1 MSEKEETMFQVP
13 LLTVPD
19 VAERLRVA
27 PNTVWRW
34 LAAGRF
40 RVVRVGYVTRIR
52 PEDLEAFLLAHLQEP
67 ASSVAA
73 QEASA

>member
-1 MSEKEETMFQVP
+1 MSEKSAPQVP
-13 LLTVPD
+13 LLTVPE

-40 RVVRVGYVTRIR
+40 RVVRVGYVTRVR
-52 PEDLEAFLLAHLQEP
+52 PQDLDAFLLAHLQGGEP
-67 ASSVAA
+67 RSSQQEVAS
-73 QEASA
+73 

>member
-1 MSEKEETMFQVP
+1 MADQETSSVGIP
-13 LLTVPD
+13 LLTVPE

-52 PEDLEAFLLAHLQEP
+52 PADLDAFLLAHLQGGEP
-67 ASSVAA
+67 TSLPQEVAS
-73 QEASA
+73 

>member
-1 MSEKEETMFQVP
+1 MATNTTSRVEEP

-27 PNTVWRW
+27 PNTIWRW

-40 RVVRVGYVTRIR
+40 RVVRVGYVTRVR
-52 PEDLEAFLLAHLQEP
+52 PVDLDAFLLAHLQAP
-67 ASSVAA
+67 ASSG
-73 QEASA
+73 QEAPA